1 MNNMGLEIDLLVMVV
16 NADSLRQRVN
26 SGKATSKKFEIA
38 LIRYHNKGQ
47 VCTVFP
53 SKT

>member
-1 MNNMGLEIDLLVMVV
+1 MNNMDLEIELLAMVV

-26 SGKATSKKFEIA
+26 SGRATSKKFENA
-38 LIRYHNKGQ
+38 LVHYHNKGQ

-53 SKT
+53 SKI